1 MVLMMDAN
9 EDVTDGAM
17 CKQLRN
23 ADIGLQEAVHAA
35 VDGKGPHT
43 YFRGSDPIDGMWTTP
58 EVEVTSAAYLPFDPE
73 LGDHRPVIANISKRS
88 LVGDNG
94 PRVQRVTCRRLN
106 SKVERIRQEYI
117 DRLEEQMRNHN
128 VLDRLQRLEPEEE
141 GELGELAKKALLRL
155 DKVITELMMGA
166 EKKCHK
172 LYRGAYEFSPQV
184 KKWIDQ
190 GRAIQALIRF
200 RKTDTGNRANIK

>member
-1 MVLMMDAN
+1 MRQWM
-9 EDVTDGAM
+9 
-17 CKQLRN
+17 
-23 ADIGLQEAVHAA
+23 
-35 VDGKGPHT
+35 GKARTLTSGGQTPST
-43 YFRGSDPIDGMWTTP
+43 GSP

-128 VLDRLQRLEPEEE
+128 VLDRLQRLEPEE
-141 GELGELAKKALLRL
+141 GG
-155 DKVITELMMGA
+155 V
-166 EKKCHK
+166 
-172 LYRGAYEFSPQV
+172 RGSSKESTA
-184 KKWIDQ
+184 
-190 GRAIQALIRF
+190 
-200 RKTDTGNRANIK
+200 